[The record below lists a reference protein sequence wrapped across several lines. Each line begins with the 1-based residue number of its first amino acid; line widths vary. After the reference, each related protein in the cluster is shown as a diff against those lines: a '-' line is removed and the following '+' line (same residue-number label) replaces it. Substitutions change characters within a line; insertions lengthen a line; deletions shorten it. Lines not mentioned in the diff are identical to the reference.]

1 MGWERWERCHWGGSG
16 EGLDKVLGSM
26 GDSVSGRNGRQFAV
40 VREEFGGSS
49 DADAFG
55 FRDVEF
61 VASIV
66 VHGWPNIPCFLAM
79 GCPALSCLG
88 IFKDE
93 SSGSWRGQGR
103 LVVIE

>member
-1 MGWERWERCHWGGSG
+1 
-16 EGLDKVLGSM
+16 M
-26 GDSVSGRNGRQFAV
+26 GDSVGWRNGRQFAV

-55 FRDVEF
+55 FRDVKF

-66 VHGWPNIPCFLAM
+66 LHGWSYIPCFLAM
-79 GCPALSCLG
+79 GCPALPCLR

-103 LVVIE
+103 LVVIK